1 MPTISWFYGISIRM
15 FLNDHPPPH
24 FNAYYESSVAKV
36 EIETGKIM
44 VGRLPLRIGRFV
56 EQWRRR
62 YIEELR
68 ATWARAELGED
79 AALGRIPGLDD
90 EL

>member
-1 MPTISWFYGISIRM
+1 MVLRHLDPDVPERPSATPLPR
-15 FLNDHPPPH
+15 LLR
-24 FNAYYESSVAKV
+24 VQRAKV

-44 VGRLPLRIGRFV
+44 VGRLPPRIGRFV

-90 EL
+90 E